1 MVDRQVPAPP
11 TRVPPRHR
19 LLDTSELR
27 VNVAGT
33 LLLVLLLFLTVY
45 PLLMLLYG
53 SLRSSPPG
61 LPGTLGLSGFVAAYG
76 DPLTYQS
83 WINSFA
89 LAGSVTVFSTTM
101 AICFAFT
108 ATRTD
113 APLRGA
119 IVPIITLTYLVPTIF
134 LAFAWTMLGNPRAGL
149 INVLLMDQFPGL
161 GPMLNVY
168 SWPGLIFVMALSSV
182 PFKFLLLVGAFQA
195 MDRALEEA
203 AHMAG
208 AGRLQTILRVDLPML
223 APTILGVLILGFV
236 RTLQAFEVPLLLG
249 YPAKIQ
255 VLSTR
260 IYDYIGSFSPPRY
273 AEAGA
278 LSVTVVATLVV
289 LVYVQARL
297 LHGRDF
303 VTVTGKGYRPDVWR
317 LGKAGYL
324 CTAAIVLYALF
335 AFVLPAVQLL
345 LGSFTK
351 VYGLYSWD
359 LLTLDNYAVALS
371 SDLVRRA
378 LVNTILLAV
387 VGGALAMTF
396 ATAVAYIVAR
406 TTYRLRPALDLAIWV
421 PWTLPGVVLGVA
433 MLWAYLSAPG
443 LRSLYG
449 TPWLLLIGVVVT
461 VIPVGMRVMGG
472 SLIQLGKDLEEAAR
486 IHGAPWHQ
494 TLLRVVV
501 PLVAPSFL
509 YGWLVVA
516 VIISGELSVPLLLYA
531 PGSEVLAVAILQLQ
545 TSGKPEAAAAVF
557 SMILL
562 AVTVLIL
569 LVRAVSL
576 LFGRRAP
583 RPLPMRSRPAEAVV
597 GVAAGRE

>member
-1 MVDRQVPAPP
+1 MPVRAAPVQW
-11 TRVPPRHR
+11 RDR
-19 LLDTSELR
+19 LLDRSDLR
-27 VNVAGT
+27 VGVAGT
-33 LLLVLLLFLTVY
+33 VLLGLLLFLTVY
-45 PLLMLLYG
+45 PLAMLLYG
-53 SLRSSPPG
+53 SLRSAPPG
-61 LPGTLGLSGFVAAYG
+61 LPGTLGLDGFIAAYT

-83 WINSFA
+83 WANSLT
-89 LAGSVTVFSTTM
+89 LASAVTVLSTTV
-101 AICFAFT
+101 AIFFAFM

-113 APLRGA
+113 APLRGE
-119 IVPIITLTYLVPTIF
+119 IVSIMTLTYLVPTIF

-149 INVLLMDQFPGL
+149 INVLLMDWFPGL
-161 GPMLNVY
+161 GPVLNVY
-168 SWPGLIFVMALSSV
+168 SWPGLILVMALSSV

-203 AHMAG
+203 AQTSG

-236 RTLQAFEVPLLLG
+236 RALQAFEVPLFLG
-249 YPAKIQ
+249 FPAKIQ

-260 IYDYIGSFSPPRY
+260 IYDYMGNFSPPRY

-278 LSVTVVATLVV
+278 LSVTVVATLMV

-303 VTVTGKGYRPDVWR
+303 VTVTGKGYRPEVWR

-324 CTAAIVLYALF
+324 GTLALVVYALF
-335 AFVLPAVQLL
+335 AFVLPAIQLL

-351 VYGLYSWD
+351 VFGLYSWE
-359 LLTLDNYAVALS
+359 LFTLDNYAVALS
-371 SDLVRRA
+371 NEMVRRA
-378 LVNTILLAV
+378 LVNTLLLAV
-387 VGGALAMTF
+387 GGGALAMALT
-396 ATAVAYIVAR
+396 TTVAYVVTR
-406 TTYRLRPALDLAIWV
+406 TSYRLRPALDLAVWV

-433 MLWAYLSAPG
+433 MLWAYLSVPG

-461 VIPVGMRVMGG
+461 VLPVGMRVMAGN
-472 SLIQLGKDLEEAAR
+472 LVQLGKDLEEAAR
-486 IHGAPWHQ
+486 VHGAPWHQ
-494 TLLRVVV
+494 TLRRVVV
-501 PLVAPSFL
+501 PLVAPSFR

-557 SMILL
+557 SLVLL
-562 AVTVLIL
+562 AMAVVVVLLRVASL
-569 LVRAVSL
+569 LSQRRLPRAIPVRALTVEPVS
-576 LFGRRAP
+576 GATVRG
-583 RPLPMRSRPAEAVV
+583 E
-597 GVAAGRE
+597 

>member
-1 MVDRQVPAPP
+1 MQVPVPAA
-11 TRVPPRHR
+11 RVGRQRR
-19 LLDTSELR
+19 LLDTSNLG

-33 LLLVLLLFLTVY
+33 ILLVLLLFLTVY
-45 PLLMLLYG
+45 PLVMLLYG
-53 SLRSSPPG
+53 SLRSAPPG
-61 LPGTLGLSGFVAAYG
+61 LPGTLGLSGFVGAYS
-76 DPLTYQS
+76 DPLTYQT
-83 WINSFA
+83 WINSLA
-89 LAGSVTVFSTTM
+89 LAGSVTVLSTAM
-101 AICFAFT
+101 AIFFAFT

-119 IVPIITLTYLVPTIF
+119 IVPILTLTYLVPTIF

-149 INVLLMDQFPGL
+149 INVFLMDWFPGL
-161 GPMLNVY
+161 GPVLNVY
-168 SWPGLIFVMALSSV
+168 SWPGLILVMALDSV
-182 PFKFLLLVGAFQA
+182 PFKFLLLVGAFGA

-203 AHMAG
+203 AHMSG
-208 AGRLQTILRVDLPML
+208 AGRLQTVLRVDLPLL

-236 RTLQAFEVPLLLG
+236 RTLQAFEIPLLLG
-249 YPAKIQ
+249 FPARIQ

-297 LHGRDF
+297 LHGREF
-303 VTVTGKGYRPDVWR
+303 ITVTGKGYRPDVWQ

-324 CTAAIVLYALF
+324 CTAAIVLYTLF

-351 VYGLYSWD
+351 VFGLYSWE
-359 LLTLDNYAVALS
+359 LFTLDNYAVALS

-378 LVNTILLAV
+378 LVNTLLLAV
-387 VGGALAMTF
+387 GGGAFAMAF
-396 ATAVAYIVAR
+396 ATAVAYVVAR
-406 TTYRLRPALDLAIWV
+406 TTYRLRLALDLAIWV

-433 MLWAYLSAPG
+433 MLWAYLSVPG
-443 LRSLYG
+443 LRGLYG

-472 SLIQLGKDLEEAAR
+472 SLVQLGKDLEEAAR
-486 IHGAPWHQ
+486 IHGAAWPQ

-516 VIISGELSVPLLLYA
+516 VIISGALSVPLLLYA

-557 SMILL
+557 SMVLG
-562 AVTVLIL
+562 AVAVLIL
-569 LVRAVSL
+569 LTRTVSRLLARRVRSAVQV
-576 LFGRRAP
+576 
-583 RPLPMRSRPAEAVV
+583 RPLTAQTVV
-597 GVAAGRE
+597 GPAIGRE